1 MLHSTNHS
9 AEFKGTVALAAIF
22 GVKTLLE
29 LASEHKIHPIQITR
43 WKHEVIDNSAEL
55 FGKCTKKEVNHNPEV
70 A

>member
-1 MLHSTNHS
+1 VN
-9 AEFKGTVALAAIF
+9 
-22 GVKTLLE
+22 TLLK
-29 LASEHKIHPIQITR
+29 LASEHKIHPTQITR